1 MDAADIRHLRDVAA
15 IEKESED
22 IDIRPLL
29 GPHGSDDEFA
39 KFIAHVVPRSFR
51 ICAANRASLPCAQAT
66 PTSSRSTRNN
76 CADRSEEHTSELQSL
91 MRTTYAV
98 FCLKKKN
105 KQTRLRIHYKTK

>member
-66 PTSSRSTRNN
+66 PTSTRRTRNN
-76 CADRSEEHTSELQSL
+76 TSEERRVGKEGV
-91 MRTTYAV
+91 RT
-98 FCLKKKN
+98 C
-105 KQTRLRIHYKTK
+105 RIRGAPYP

>member
-1 MDAADIRHLRDVAA
+1 MDAADIRHLRDVAP

-22 IDIRPLL
+22 IDILPLL
-29 GPHGSDDEFA
+29 GPDGSDDEFA

-76 CADRSEEHTSELQSL
+76 CADRPPVPSQIGTATCRERVCKSVYT
-91 MRTTYAV
+91 
-98 FCLKKKN
+98 
-105 KQTRLRIHYKTK
+105 